1 MHTTPCHNTARS
13 STSEATDIGLCQ
25 SRLQVRCN
33 CGLLRL
39 TVLKREPQGVI
50 KRKIKVANNNGV
62 KGLGEI
68 HLETLKRMI
77 LAVQHSA
84 SEMLLLI
91 YVFFNP
97 QTE

>member
-1 MHTTPCHNTARS
+1 MQRS
-13 STSEATDIGLCQ
+13 NE
-25 SRLQVRCN
+25 
-33 CGLLRL
+33 
-39 TVLKREPQGVI
+39 
-50 KRKIKVANNNGV
+50 V